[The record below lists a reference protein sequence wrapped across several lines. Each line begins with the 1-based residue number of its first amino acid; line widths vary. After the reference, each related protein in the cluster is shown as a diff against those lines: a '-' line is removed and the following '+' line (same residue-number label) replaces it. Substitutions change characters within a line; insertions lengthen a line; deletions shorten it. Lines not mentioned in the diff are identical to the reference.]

1 MSKMMKVIAI
11 LLVIAA
17 VVFVAGCANKAPATE
32 NNTTPATTVTT
43 AETPTVTPTEV
54 VPAEN
59 ETTDESEVTPAEN
72 VTTNESVVS
81 PAENVTANVTENVT
95 QVPTGGAPKSH
106 NQRVIDLA
114 KARTA
119 ANTT

>member
-1 MSKMMKVIAI
+1 MSKMMKVIAM

-54 VPAEN
+54 VAAEN
-59 ETTDESEVTPAEN
+59 ETTNELVTPAEN